1 MQNISLP
8 TAAEI
13 DSVDQ
18 EAFIWDDL
26 MDGVLTEPNGA
37 VIKAVL
43 DLCPVGT
50 VVDISE
56 QNAGTGKTAKF
67 INDNVVNS
75 SGFKIV
81 TSDVFSD
88 TFMTSSDFW
97 DNVDNATNCYKCD
110 MAGTTTVQFDESGSA
125 VSVQLVDIYNDNAVI
140 SDIDL
145 TGPAP
150 VLGINDLSN
159 YTGVIVPNSA
169 VKDKDDVAI
178 SDSGLYT
185 PDVQIFLPWIVS
197 NGFPAFEKE
206 GIKNTIAR
214 QFNRLP
220 INGILIITNFHI
232 PSVNQSFW
240 SVKDA
245 MTLTGKG
252 MECQWVLNSETDNTG
267 YWQAAVIKRT
277 Q

>member
-43 DLCPVGT
+43 DLCPAGT

-56 QNAGTGKTAKF
+56 LNAGTGKTAKF

-81 TSDVFSD
+81 TTDSFSD
-88 TFMTSSDFW
+88 TFMTTSDFW

-110 MAGTTTVQFDESGSA
+110 IAGTTTVQFDESGSA
-125 VSVQLVDIYNDNAVI
+125 VSIQLVDIFNDNAVI
-140 SDIDL
+140 TDTDL
-145 TGPAP
+145 TGAAP

-206 GIKNTIAR
+206 GIKNSIAK

-252 MECQWVLNSETDNTG
+252 MECQWVSNSETDNTG